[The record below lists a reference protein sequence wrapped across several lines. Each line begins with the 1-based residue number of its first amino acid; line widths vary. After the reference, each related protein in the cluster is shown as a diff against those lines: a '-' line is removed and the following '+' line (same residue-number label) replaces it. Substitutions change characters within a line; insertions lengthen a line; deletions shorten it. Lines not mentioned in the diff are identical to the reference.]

1 MTQLTEESIR
11 NICKELNETKYE
23 KLLQL
28 FLSLSEEEAQV
39 IHQSRPHRIIKKISA
54 QINDFLEEDDGN
66 I

>member
-11 NICKELNETKYE
+11 NICKELDEGNFE
-23 KLLQL
+23 KLLHL

-54 QINDFLEEDDGN
+54 QIDDFLEEENGN